1 MPIMTYCISK
11 QLFFSYLLYGFVL
24 MIIVNQSQIS
34 QCRFLKAQC
43 HEIFKTFFCL
53 KDSTW
58 APYEQ
63 AKTVSQTFQFS
74 QRYSIAK
81 FKNRVFVYSRQQLRG
96 HKFFRKYLQEKRK
109 ISQNRFCLFIWSR
122 YTNGLPLFNLLQRK
136 ITLNRQSDIIFCFTL
151 YLHSI
156 INGHQVVQSHRSQ

>member
-1 MPIMTYCISK
+1 MPIMTYCILK
-11 QLFFSYLLYGFVL
+11 QLFFSNLLYGFVL

-63 AKTVSQTFQFS
+63 AKRFRKLFNSHKDIPSQS
-74 QRYSIAK
+74 SKIAC
-81 FKNRVFVYSRQQLRG
+81 SCRQQLRG

-136 ITLNRQSDIIFCFTL
+136 ITLNRQSDIIYCFTL
-151 YLHSI
+151 YLHS

>member
-11 QLFFSYLLYGFVL
+11 QLFFSNLLYGFVL

-81 FKNRVFVYSRQQLRG
+81 LKNRVFVQTTTSRTQVFSQISS
-96 HKFFRKYLQEKRK
+96 RKTKNFAKPL
-109 ISQNRFCLFIWSR
+109 
-122 YTNGLPLFNLLQRK
+122 LPVHMEQ
-136 ITLNRQSDIIFCFTL
+136 IYQWTASIQFTVEED
-151 YLHSI
+151 HSK
-156 INGHQVVQSHRSQ
+156 QAE